1 MCRSGHNNVT
11 GGCVPAAV
19 LALTLVLTGCG
30 ALSQPETGRVV
41 VTRTSAAHQSR
52 KLHKPR
58 PAVSPVQLVGL
69 SEPQA
74 EKLLGTPEARADSG
88 DAEIWTYR
96 QEHCSLTL
104 TFFLDVT
111 HNEYKAL
118 SRAVA
123 GTDGSEKQAQN
134 CIRQI
139 MAHAKSS

>member
-1 MCRSGHNNVT
+1 M
-11 GGCVPAAV
+11 
-19 LALTLVLTGCG
+19 VLTGCST
-30 ALSQPETGRVV
+30 LSMPDTWP
-41 VTRTSAAHQSR
+41 TAAKRSSNVHQL
-52 KLHKPR
+52 KKPR
-58 PAVSPVQLVGL
+58 KPHPAAPPVELVGL

-74 EKLLGTPEARADSG
+74 EKMLGTPEARADSG

-123 GTDGSEKQAQN
+123 GTDGTEKQAQH

-139 MAHAKSS
+139 MDHAKSS